1 MGVGWKV
8 GIQKR
13 GREKTRGWE
22 RSFGGRGRL
31 FIAVGMGGARQAGP
45 RVEGRRGRSGRR
57 EHVGASPSAE
67 SNGPSLEDKFM
78 RLRSKFFG
86 AFYRQFFMPV
96 ELDWIMKPRSSTAV
110 ATGTLHCAFC
120 SRKP

>member
-1 MGVGWKV
+1 MGVGWKAR
-8 GIQKR
+8 IEKR

-86 AFYRQFFMPV
+86 AFYRQFFCC
-96 ELDWIMKPRSSTAV
+96 LSSW
-110 ATGTLHCAFC
+110 TG
-120 SRKP
+120 